1 MEEFPSNSNKSKET
15 RQPEKHVE
23 KVVSGTA
30 KTRKR
35 SSAQK
40 LTDIFVPGDVE
51 NVKHYILTDVIV
63 PAVKKAI
70 VDVVSDGI
78 NMLMYGESG
87 ARKSSNGIAS
97 KISYQKMFDDR
108 QGENHT
114 RYSSIRTRT
123 GYSYDNI
130 VLESR
135 GEAEDVLTRMDELL
149 ATYGMVSVADMYDL
163 CGVTPQ
169 YTDNKYG
176 WTNIRNAQIV
186 RIRDGY
192 VIKMPKPM
200 PLD

>member
-30 KTRKR
+30 KIRKR
-35 SSAQK
+35 SGAQK

-70 VDVVSDGI
+70 VDVVSDGV

-87 ARKSSNGIAS
+87 SHKSNGVAS
-97 KISYQKMFDDR
+97 KVSYRSFYDQKSNNR
-108 QGENHT
+108 E
-114 RYSSIRTRT
+114 RYSSIQTRT

-169 YTDNKYG
+169 YTDNNYG

>member
-1 MEEFPSNSNKSKET
+1 MEEFPSNSNKSKEA
-15 RQPEKHVE
+15 RQPEKHVD

-30 KTRKR
+30 KIRKR
-35 SSAQK
+35 SGAQK

-70 VDVVSDGI
+70 VDVVSDGV

-87 ARKSSNGIAS
+87 SHKSSSVAS
-97 KISYQKMFDDR
+97 KVSYRSFYDQKSNNR
-108 QGENHT
+108 E
-114 RYSSIRTRT
+114 RYSSIQTRT

-169 YTDNKYG
+169 YTDNNYG

>member
-15 RQPEKHVE
+15 RQSEKHVE

-30 KTRKR
+30 KIRKR
-35 SSAQK
+35 SGAQK

-70 VDVVSDGI
+70 VDVVSDGV

-87 ARKSSNGIAS
+87 SHKSNSVAS
-97 KISYQKMFDDR
+97 KVSYRSFYDQKSNNR
-108 QGENHT
+108 E
-114 RYSSIRTRT
+114 RYSSIQTRT

-169 YTDNKYG
+169 YTDNNYG

>member
-30 KTRKR
+30 KIRKR
-35 SSAQK
+35 SGAQK

-70 VDVVSDGI
+70 VDVVSDGV

-87 ARKSSNGIAS
+87 SHKSNSVAS
-97 KISYQKMFDDR
+97 KVSYRSFYDQKSNNR
-108 QGENHT
+108 E
-114 RYSSIRTRT
+114 RYSSIQTRT

-169 YTDNKYG
+169 YTDNNYG

>member
-1 MEEFPSNSNKSKET
+1 MEEFPSNSNKSKEIQ
-15 RQPEKHVE
+15 QPEKHVE

-30 KTRKR
+30 KIRKR
-35 SSAQK
+35 SGAQK

-70 VDVVSDGI
+70 VDVVSDGV

-87 ARKSSNGIAS
+87 SHKSNSVAS
-97 KISYQKMFDDR
+97 KVSYRNFYDQKNNNR
-108 QGENHT
+108 E
-114 RYSSIRTRT
+114 RYSSIQTRT

-169 YTDNKYG
+169 YTDNNYG

>member
-15 RQPEKHVE
+15 RQPEKHIE

-30 KTRKR
+30 KIRKR
-35 SSAQK
+35 SGAQK

-70 VDVVSDGI
+70 VDVVSDGV

-87 ARKSSNGIAS
+87 SRKSNSIAS
-97 KISYQKMFDDR
+97 KVSYRSFYDQKSNN
-108 QGENHT
+108 QE
-114 RYSSIRTRT
+114 RYSSIQTRT

-169 YTDNKYG
+169 YTDNNYG

>member
-30 KTRKR
+30 KIRKR
-35 SSAQK
+35 SGAQK

-70 VDVVSDGI
+70 VDVVSDGV

-87 ARKSSNGIAS
+87 SHKSNSVAS
-97 KISYQKMFDDR
+97 KVSYRSFYDQKSNNR
-108 QGENHT
+108 E
-114 RYSSIRTRT
+114 RYSSIQTRT

-135 GEAEDVLTRMDELL
+135 GEAEDVLARMDELL
-149 ATYGMVSVADMYDL
+149 ATYGMASVADMYDL

-169 YTDNKYG
+169 YTDNNYG

-186 RIRDGY
+186 HIRDGY